1 MFDSFLTYRSGRW
14 FWWASALSLLS
25 IGLYAWHDLP
35 DPPNGG
41 TWLGYTLGSIGA
53 ALIVWL
59 IWLGRRKRDYGSN
72 AGTVQGW
79 TSAHVYLGTALI
91 IIATLHTGFQFGWNL
106 HTLAYTLMMIVILS
120 GFFGIWA
127 YARYPSLMTENTGGK
142 SRPELYTEIA
152 ELDRQ
157 LQRIAEK
164 GGPEVAT
171 AVASALERTVVGGS
185 WLAQLRGED
194 LSEVQLPGK
203 GRVSNAGMNAIV
215 DFVIEHLGVSRDG
228 AQGEALRELSTLLG
242 NRARLLARVR
252 RDVQLVG
259 LLRAWLFVHV
269 PVAFACLAALTAH
282 IVSVFIYW

>member
-1 MFDSFLTYRSGRW
+1 
-14 FWWASALSLLS
+14 
-25 IGLYAWHDLP
+25 
-35 DPPNGG
+35 
-41 TWLGYTLGSIGA
+41 
-53 ALIVWL
+53 
-59 IWLGRRKRDYGSN
+59 
-72 AGTVQGW
+72 
-79 TSAHVYLGTALI
+79 
-91 IIATLHTGFQFGWNL
+91 
-106 HTLAYTLMMIVILS
+106 
-120 GFFGIWA
+120 
-127 YARYPSLMTENTGGK
+127 MTENTGGK
-142 SRPELYTEIA
+142 SRPELYTEIS

-215 DFVIEHLGVSRDG
+215 DFVIEHLGASRDG

>member
-1 MFDSFLTYRSGRW
+1 MFESFLTYRSGRW
-14 FWWASALSLLS
+14 FWWALALSAVS

-41 TWLGYTLGSIGA
+41 TWLGYTLGSVAA

-59 IWLGRRKRDYGSN
+59 IWLGRRKRDYGSKV
-72 AGTVQGW
+72 GTVQGW

-91 IIATLHTGFQFGWNL
+91 IVATLHTGFQFGWNL

-127 YARYPSLMTENTGGK
+127 YARYPSRMTENTGGK
-142 SRPELYTEIA
+142 SRPELYTEVA

-157 LQRIAEK
+157 LLRLAEK
-164 GGPEVAT
+164 GGPEVAA
-171 AVASALERTVVGGS
+171 AVASAVERTVVGGS
-185 WLAQLRGED
+185 WLAQLKRED
-194 LSEVQLPGK
+194 RSEVQLSGK
-203 GRVSNAGMNAIV
+203 GLVSNAGMAAIV
-215 DFVIEHLGVSRDG
+215 DFVIEHLGASRDG

-242 NRARLLARVR
+242 NRARLLSRIR

-259 LLRAWLFVHV
+259 LLRVWLFVHV